1 MRDIKFRSWDG
12 RRISTMYMTFNTST
26 GTLEVPTQ
34 QSLTGK
40 PLDTPIVIMQFT
52 GLTDK
57 NGVEIYEGDIVN
69 MVYDE
74 PYDRPHIVVYLEKSA
89 KWIAIHVIEHEAFKS
104 GMREI
109 YFANTGK
116 VPNSF
121 NATVI
126 GNIHSTPELLT
137 PKQ

>member
-1 MRDIKFRSWDG
+1 MSRELKFRALFELQEGGTEWRTTGINEFHGDRG
-12 RRISTMYMTFNTST
+12 DKQISQWLQY
-26 GTLEVPTQ
+26 V
-34 QSLTGK
+34 
-40 PLDTPIVIMQFT
+40 

-116 VPNSF
+116 VPNLF

-126 GNIHSTPELLT
+126 GDIHSNPELLT